1 MAVFDGIL
9 EVAGNWW
16 KGVPAPIYFDMYQ
29 NDIDFDDAATNYNDA
44 QIEADFGGGPFPLD
58 EELIAADFENGMF
71 DDLVVEKTIYQID
84 HPDATMTPYGP
95 GLLPE
100 EMERAVAEYPSLMAL
115 TAAPDE
121 GVDSDDYYAGWDTH
135 FDMADEFYEGAE
147 DEINFAMEAV
157 ELQTANE
164 GAIGDELTF
173 IERVGQQI
181 QQAVGD
187 VLGAT
192 ATDVA
197 AMPSAVEP
205 EAMTVYGAGSEN
217 WPYSVKP
224 LSLNEILG
232 KPAEDLWLQ
241 QLAGGDGVEPDAI
254 SVKPSLPTSLSKP
267 AEDLWVQQLTGG
279 DAEQKETDDAAGVE
293 LGSPLKGGGLNE
305 AIDFGKGVLGNLGE
319 KLQKGF
325 QRGET
330 GDLLFG
336 GTPSALINLFGDDPV
351 TGRIPDT
358 RAMNSLIKDG
368 ETVDEV
374 IKQLSVLYGD
384 VGHGPH
390 EIMAWIRSKDFAEGV
405 RKFGGDPDVYR
416 RRIMS
421 EFDLAGPLAKDPS
434 VAPVSQIKQDFPSA
448 YGADPE
454 LAVPMLGAESLTESL
469 LEKDFPGGQ
478 GPDFVYG
485 PSSTLE
491 TSGVG
496 DLVTTEGQDVAVG
509 DTGLVSVTSARKGST
524 PGEGINWGEDL
535 RKVFY
540 ERMYAEPGVGR
551 SDVRKQL
558 PNVFSQT
565 RAMFL
570 ALYGGGLWNNIKT
583 IEDTLSDEA
592 DVATSKQ
599 TLEHQYSRFLTM
611 YLSNPAEVLAHPD
624 VRARSM
630 EIVNILSRYQDNP
643 DLTTWSVDDEQKYIW
658 MDALFGGVNN
668 SNTLALININL
679 TGGGM
684 GYYSQAIQSSA
695 SRVMDYYRNI
705 GWSEADIFK
714 RMMGPGGQMD
724 TEDAVARVLQKEETG
739 ETGAEL
745 LGTGA
750 ADGLDPAVALEDRDH
765 MKTFQEQMPVPLNE
779 YFRLSDAL
787 SRDPMFTE
795 EELVTA
801 ALEDEDHMKTL
812 AAQMP
817 LPTRDPITTFVTRA
831 GGGDPFGMAAGMDWG
846 LPGEE
851 GIPGVGLVQFDPE
864 YAPGM

>member
-29 NDIDFDDAATNYNDA
+29 HDIDFDDAATNYNDA

-173 IERVGQQI
+173 IERVGEQI

-197 AMPSAVEP
+197 AMP
-205 EAMTVYGAGSEN
+205 TGGAFGIGTN
-217 WPYSVKP
+217 GAATPPYDPSKP
-224 LSLNEILG
+224 ML
-232 KPAEDLWLQ
+232 KDLW
-241 QLAGGDGVEPDAI
+241 A
-254 SVKPSLPTSLSKP
+254 
-267 AEDLWVQQLTGG
+267 QQLTGG

-305 AIDFGKGVLGNLGE
+305 AIGFGKGVLGNLGE

-351 TGRIPDT
+351 TGEIPDT

-434 VAPVSQIKQDFPSA
+434 VAPVSQIQQDFPSA

-592 DVATSKQ
+592 DVATSRE
-599 TLEHQYSRFLTM
+599 TLEDQYSRFLTM

-745 LGTGA
+745 LGTGD

-812 AAQMP
+812 AEQMP
-817 LPTRDPITTFVTRA
+817 VPILGMR
-831 GGGDPFGMAAGMDWG
+831 GGGPFGMREVADWG

-851 GIPGVGLVQFDPE
+851 GTRLPPVRVMQFDPE
-864 YAPGM
+864 YDPGM

>member
-58 EELIAADFENGMF
+58 EELLAADFENGMF
-71 DDLVVEKTIYQID
+71 DDLLVEKTIYQID

-173 IERVGQQI
+173 IERIGEQI
-181 QQAVGD
+181 QQAVGN

-205 EAMTVYGAGSEN
+205 DA
-217 WPYSVKP
+217 PDIKP
-224 LSLNEILG
+224 
-232 KPAEDLWLQ
+232 
-241 QLAGGDGVEPDAI
+241 
-254 SVKPSLPTSLSKP
+254 
-267 AEDLWVQQLTGG
+267 DLWVQQLTGG
-279 DAEQKETDDAAGVE
+279 DAEQKETDDAAGVK
-293 LGSPLKGGGLNE
+293 LGSPMKGGGLNE
-305 AIDFGKGVLGNLGE
+305 AIDFGKGVLENIS
-319 KLQKGF
+319 QQF
-325 QRGET
+325 QQQTQLVGPDEAIAKDMARQYPM
-330 GDLLFG
+330 FG
-336 GTPSALINLFGDDPV
+336 MNPYQALFGDDPV

-405 RKFGGDPDVYR
+405 RKFGGDPDAYR

-421 EFDLAGPLAKDPS
+421 EFNLTGPLTQELGLSTVD
-434 VAPVSQIKQDFPSA
+434 VDFPSLL
-448 YGADPE
+448 GTGGLD
-454 LAVPMLGAESLTESL
+454 VPMLGAESLTESL

-478 GPDFVYG
+478 DPDFVYG

-551 SDVRKQL
+551 SDVINQL
-558 PNVFSQT
+558 GNVFSQT

-583 IEDTLSDEA
+583 IEDPLSDEA
-592 DVATSKQ
+592 DVATSRE
-599 TLEHQYSRFLTM
+599 TLEDQYARFLQV

-630 EIVNILSRYQDNP
+630 EIVDILSRYQDNP

-684 GYYSQAIQSSA
+684 GYYSQAILRSA

-745 LGTGA
+745 LGTGD
-750 ADGLDPAVALEDRDH
+750 ADGLDPAVALEDRDQ

-801 ALEDEDHMKTL
+801 ALEDEDHRKTL

-864 YAPGM
+864 YDPGM